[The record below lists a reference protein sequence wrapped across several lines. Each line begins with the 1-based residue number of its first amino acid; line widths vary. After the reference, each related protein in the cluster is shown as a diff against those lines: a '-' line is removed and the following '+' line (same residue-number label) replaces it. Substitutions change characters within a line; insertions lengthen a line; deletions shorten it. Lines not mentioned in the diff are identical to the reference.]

1 VGQWIRAMACLVIP
15 TPTRGTNPAPAQQAA
30 QVGVGRI
37 HAVATAVIGNW
48 VGELD
53 RERADTVLAGR
64 DPFDEVTMLDDD
76 TEPATAAEAGATA
89 TGAPGRS
96 VLARHVRTDC
106 PNLEVAGKD
115 IREYLW
121 STDGRARMSDACTHL
136 DLVNDVIPSSAG
148 CEDCLRTGGEWVHLR
163 LCMSCGH
170 VGCCDSSPNR
180 HATAHYVSSQHPLIQ
195 SYEPGED
202 WWYCYVHET
211 SFVVAGVPSPAHS

>member
-1 VGQWIRAMACLVIP
+1 
-15 TPTRGTNPAPAQQAA
+15 
-30 QVGVGRI
+30 
-37 HAVATAVIGNW
+37 
-48 VGELD
+48 
-53 RERADTVLAGR
+53 VLGGR

-76 TEPATAAEAGATA
+76 TEPATAAEACATA

-121 STDGRARMSDACTHL
+121 STDGRAHMSNACTHL
-136 DLVNDVIPSSAG
+136 DLVEDVVPSSAG

-170 VGCCDSSPNR
+170 VGCCGSSPNR
-180 HATAHYVSSQHPLIQ
+180 HARAHFVSQHPIIQ

-202 WWYCYVHET
+202 WW
-211 SFVVAGVPSPAHS
+211 